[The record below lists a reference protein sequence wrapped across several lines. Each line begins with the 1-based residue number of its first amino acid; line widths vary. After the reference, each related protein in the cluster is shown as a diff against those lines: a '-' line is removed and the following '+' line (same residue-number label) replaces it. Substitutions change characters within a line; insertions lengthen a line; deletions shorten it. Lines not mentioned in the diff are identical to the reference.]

1 MLSIDKEDASFVYTL
16 IPTVSIRS
24 KVMLATSTRAD
35 QIMKVI
41 AENSTEEIKPPIK
54 SQRKIIIQST
64 GSIVPQ

>member
-1 MLSIDKEDASFVYTL
+1 
-16 IPTVSIRS
+16 
-24 KVMLATSTRAD
+24 
-35 QIMKVI
+35 MKVI